1 MVLEGACLLSCQGK
15 LILKKNND
23 KQNFLLPTG
32 VVLCG
37 EIAQVC
43 GAEEHLGLLCFSKG

>member
-15 LILKKNND
+15 LILF
-23 KQNFLLPTG
+23 FLIKFFLPTG
-32 VVLCG
+32 VGRCG

-43 GAEEHLGLLCFSKG
+43 GAKEDLGLLCFPRG